1 MSSSAHEV
9 SPAPLAV
16 GLSITEDTLT
26 VELVDGRSIAVPLAW
41 YPRLLH
47 ATPAERGDWRLI
59 GRGEGLHWPALD
71 EDISVDALLAGRPS
85 SESQASLQRWLT
97 TRHSAA

>member
-1 MSSSAHEV
+1 MSPSAHEV

-16 GLSITEDTLT
+16 GLSVTEDTLT

-47 ATPAERGDWRLI
+47 ATAAERNDWRLI
-59 GRGEGLHWPALD
+59 ARGEGVHWSALD
-71 EDISVDALLAGRPS
+71 EDIGVEALLAGRPS
-85 SESQASLQRWLT
+85 AESQASLQRWLSA
-97 TRHSAA
+97 RHSAA